1 MGETNVWNHESWEAS
16 SRRIPMKR
24 KILPGNPKRSL
35 QPTKLLTVQRMH
47 LRRHHSQTG
56 ERPQFKTLAA
66 DDEYHHHNK
75 NSGKTPYTISVHR
88 ICRVLPATN
97 THLHI
102 TQEESRKWWSSFSN
116 SWSCWFFQHLR
127 IPSSETRI
135 SGYLNVWCLTV

>member
-1 MGETNVWNHESWEAS
+1 MGETSVWNHESSEAS
-16 SRRIPMKR
+16 SRRIPMK
-24 KILPGNPKRSL
+24 KNIPPGNPKRKRSL

-47 LRRHHSQTG
+47 LRGHHSQTG

-75 NSGKTPYTISVHR
+75 ISGKTPYTISVRR

-102 TQEESRKWWSSFSN
+102 TQEESRKWWSSISN
-116 SWSCWFFQHLR
+116 SWSVGFSASANPRFGDAHLR
-127 IPSSETRI
+127 ASKSY
-135 SGYLNVWCLTV
+135 GV